1 MSPGN
6 LMGGPKTAGLKG
18 ARTQGML
25 GLETKMNFFD
35 PNADGINQ
43 SEMPGMMYEVP
54 DKTDNQK
61 ILETRI
67 DPLEWKLE
75 IDRVL

>member
-1 MSPGN
+1 
-6 LMGGPKTAGLKG
+6 
-18 ARTQGML
+18 
-25 GLETKMNFFD
+25 MNFFD

-54 DKTDNQK
+54 DKTENQK